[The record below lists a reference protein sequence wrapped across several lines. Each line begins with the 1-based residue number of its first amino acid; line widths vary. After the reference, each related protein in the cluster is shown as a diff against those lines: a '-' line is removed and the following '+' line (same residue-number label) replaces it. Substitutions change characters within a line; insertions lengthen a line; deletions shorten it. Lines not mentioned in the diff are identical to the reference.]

1 MEYLKSLEFTSTIW
15 ALILPLSLIIL
26 DVITGY
32 TYAWKKNNIKSSK
45 MRDGIGK
52 KCGELCYIMFGIL
65 TKFAFGINAI
75 MIFTVFYIS
84 YMEILSLFENCAKL
98 GVPMPEEIKKK
109 LNNK

>member
-1 MEYLKSLEFTSTIW
+1 MEYLKSLEFTSNIW
-15 ALILPLSLIIL
+15 ALILPLSLMIL

-32 TYAWKKNNIKSSK
+32 TYAWKKNKIKSTK

-52 KCGELCYIMFGIL
+52 KCGELCYIIFGIL

-84 YMEILSLFENCAKL
+84 YMEIVSLFENCAKL
-98 GVPMPEEIKKK
+98 RCTYARRNKEKIK
-109 LNNK
+109 